1 MSGPRTRILLLPAL
15 LALSAGPARA
25 HAVGV
30 SRGGYRVAASSV
42 EVELVF
48 ARSELVGVVPGLD
61 QDVDGA
67 LSAAELMG
75 GDRLLQDA
83 VLRGLEIRTRSSPC
97 VGVFGGAVLTEE
109 DGLLVR
115 ASYSCP
121 GEPLTFRLRLLESLS
136 LGHRHLA
143 AALTAEGETQRA
155 VVYETRPEFTLAA
168 ASDAPG
174 TGRVGAVAWPL
185 FRLGIQH
192 ILSGYDHL
200 LFLFGLI
207 LVGGRLGS
215 LFLVITAFTVAH
227 SLTLGLAALGA
238 WVPSPRFVEPA
249 IALSI
254 AYVGIENWFVR
265 GAEGRWRITF
275 PFGLIHG
282 FGFAGALAEVSLPS
296 SQLPLALASFN
307 VGVEAGQLA
316 VLALV
321 APVVLWLGRS
331 HWFAGVG
338 VKAVSGAIALAGLAW
353 FVNRLS

>member
-1 MSGPRTRILLLPAL
+1 MRIPVLAGVAGL
-15 LALSAGPARA
+15 LALSAAPARA

-30 SRGGYRVAASSV
+30 SRGDYRVSASTV

-61 QDVDGA
+61 QNRDGA
-67 LSAAELMG
+67 LSAADVAGEG
-75 GDRLLQDA
+75 RLLQDT
-83 VLRGLEIRTRSSPC
+83 VVRGLEIRTRSSPC
-97 VGVFGGAVLTEE
+97 DGVFRSAALTEQ
-109 DGLLVR
+109 DGFVVR
-115 ASYSCP
+115 ALYRCP
-121 GEPLTFRLRLLESLS
+121 GEPFSIRLSILESLS

-143 AALTAEGETQRA
+143 AAITADRETQRA
-155 VVYETRPEFTLAA
+155 VVYESRPEFTLAT

-174 TGRVGAVAWPL
+174 SGRVGAVAWPL

-192 ILSGYDHL
+192 ILTGYDHL

-238 WVPSPRFVEPA
+238 WAPSPRLVEPA

-275 PFGLIHG
+275 PFGLLHG

-321 APVVLWLGRS
+321 APVVLWLARS
-331 HWFAGVG
+331 RWFAGVG
-338 VKAVSGAIALAGLAW
+338 VKAVSAAIALAGLVW
-353 FVNRLS
+353 FVNRLT